1 MSDVKYWESTY
12 SKALGQFKDL
22 IVKAEKS
29 KQEVRDSAI
38 TDAAKSA
45 RRIDGI
51 RRSYN
56 LEVRLIK
63 ERMDKHIYQKDKDDK
78 DKEYQALRTRMD
90 DVKSKAMEEKKQL
103 LVGSRP
109 QNAGASEGAAADK
122 TLDQAD
128 KIQDMTEKKY
138 ENMIT
143 IIQDTE
149 EVGGKASR
157 GLIEHREQIGVI
169 TEDVMEI
176 EDSLT
181 RAERLIRSFSKRMAT
196 DRFIQCFA
204 CLNVSAL
211 VSIILYI
218 VIDKVGTTSKTSS

>member
-149 EVGGKASR
+149 EVDALPTVRFSFCLLTFLYSEAFLSSRVSLLCAISTHLAEGKTIHFVLCNHDSEWCNLFSGG
-157 GLIEHREQIGVI
+157 RE
-169 TEDVMEI
+169 
-176 EDSLT
+176 
-181 RAERLIRSFSKRMAT
+181 SFAR
-196 DRFIQCFA
+196 I
-204 CLNVSAL
+204 N
-211 VSIILYI
+211 
-218 VIDKVGTTSKTSS
+218 